1 MGQLFTTLQK
11 FDASPVEYHDNHS
24 EQSAQLKVFE
34 PFKGVFSSHFDRLK
48 DAEQVVKEAVVY
60 RDCDE
65 WESRFE
71 EIGEG
76 MPEGE
81 ELKAL

>member
-1 MGQLFTTLQK
+1 MGQLLTTLQK
-11 FDASPVEYHDNHS
+11 FDATPAQYQDNHR
-24 EQSAQLKVFE
+24 EKPGPLEVFE
-34 PFKGVFSSHFDRLK
+34 PYKGVFSSHFDRLK